1 MYRLFS
7 KIGLGLTLLVA
18 NQAAFAGAT
27 AWVYQNG
34 PAFVIDQDSV
44 ASGRASAELG
54 GGGTLDAGSYSY
66 VGSAYADTRR
76 GSLGV
81 AATANGVGYEAAND
95 RLVVHS
101 EAGFSEAV
109 TFSGSG
115 PVTFRLA
122 VQGSFASVVGGQM
135 TSFAKLAVLG
145 SGASPVTASTFW
157 RGGNTRLN
165 VSTNQT
171 VVSALPS
178 NFIVW
183 LESTFSALAGAP
195 YIIEG
200 EMEVFVA
207 PPVNGS
213 TQALFDHTAQLAI
226 FTPDGV
232 TFTSASGDFLS
243 LATPAVPE
251 PGTLALWLA
260 GLLVVAGA
268 GRRGGRAAGAAAD
281 PMARTTA
288 VAG

>member
-1 MYRLFS
+1 MHRVLS
-7 KIGLGLTLLVA
+7 KIGLGLALAL
-18 NQAAFAGAT
+18 AASAATATAT

-34 PAFVIDQDSV
+34 PAFIIDQDSV
-44 ASGRASAELG
+44 VSGRASAELG
-54 GGGTLDAGSYSY
+54 GGASDGAGSYSY

-76 GSLGV
+76 GALGA
-81 AATANGVGYEAAND
+81 AATANGVGYGAAND
-95 RLVVHS
+95 RLVVRS
-101 EAGFSEAV
+101 EASFSEAV

-122 VQGSFASVVGGQM
+122 VQGNFLASNFGGQM
-135 TSFAKLAVLG
+135 SSRAELAVLG

-183 LESTFSALAGAP
+183 LESTFSALAGVP

-200 EMEVFVA
+200 ELVVFVT
-207 PPVNGS
+207 PPTDGS
-213 TQALFDHTAQLAI
+213 VQALFDHTAQLAI

-251 PGTLALWLA
+251 PGTLATALA
-260 GLLVVAGA
+260 GLLMVALTGA
-268 GRRGGRAAGAAAD
+268 TQRRRCGSNATAAVCGS
-281 PMARTTA
+281 
-288 VAG
+288 